1 MLAQWNYLKPLIEKK
16 TCERSVVC
24 ECSSSVCPFQKDI
37 IFDMDISYAQS
48 IQNDV
53 LAWCLQISWW
63 SWLFPSGVSINSTHL
78 NQTLTL
84 SRNRVSAYPNR
95 VQMGSFV
102 SSRLFVLISCLSSNL
117 IKSQGFVYFML
128 VMVVGSGLVMPFGSS
143 IHLGGQT
150 KTKIPTR
157 KNMGM
162 VSRM

>member
-1 MLAQWNYLKPLIEKK
+1 
-16 TCERSVVC
+16 
-24 ECSSSVCPFQKDI
+24 
-37 IFDMDISYAQS
+37 
-48 IQNDV
+48 
-53 LAWCLQISWW
+53 
-63 SWLFPSGVSINSTHL
+63 
-78 NQTLTL
+78 
-84 SRNRVSAYPNR
+84 
-95 VQMGSFV
+95 MGSFV

-162 VSRM
+162 CIKDVETGFVLCKRPLGAVYPSLVAVLMTRADRYGLNDLPSGVFNDTIYSSNLYDNLTVSQSNFRHHPDKRHDRHSQSCKYLKKSTHSTTSPNDGPCS